1 MARHVVARVQDIPEG
16 GRLLVTLQGHS
27 IGIFHV
33 RGRFYAVL
41 NRCPHKGAQLCRG
54 SILGYLDADAP
65 GELRYDPDRI
75 MLQCP
80 WHGWEYD
87 LETGESYVRR
97 SRIRSYR
104 VDVADGHEVA
114 EDLRGGQAHALD
126 DDGAPGA
133 ELGVGRSGP
142 RIQRGPFV
150 AETFPVSV
158 RDDYLVVSLPGRV
171 RNASE
176 AI

>member
-1 MARHVVARVQDIPEG
+1 VARHVVARVQDIPDG
-16 GRLLVTLQGHS
+16 GRLIVTLQGHS

-33 RGRFYAVL
+33 RDRFYAVL
-41 NRCPHKGAQLCRG
+41 NRCPHKGAELCRG
-54 SILGYLDADAP
+54 SILGYLFADAP
-65 GELRYDPDRI
+65 GELRYDPDRV

-87 LETGESYVRR
+87 LETGESYVPR

-104 VDVADGHEVA
+104 VDVEEGRELAGELNAGRVHAVADA
-114 EDLRGGQAHALD
+114 T
-126 DDGAPGA
+126 AP
-133 ELGVGRSGP
+133 ELSLGRSGP

-158 RDDYLVVSLPGRV
+158 QDDYLVVSLPGRA
-171 RNASE
+171 AS
-176 AI
+176 